1 MRLLKEMA
9 FNKGS
14 LLAHGKGG
22 IMQVV
27 GFFFFFFFNIC
38 ISGYSAFSALQ
49 LDVFK
54 GLLNSL
60 NVYSINVF
68 KVAILIYFLKK
79 I

>member
-27 GFFFFFFFNIC
+27 GFFFFFFNIC
-38 ISGYSAFSALQ
+38 ISGYSAVSVLQ

-68 KVAILIYFLKK
+68 KVAILIYFFKK

>member
-1 MRLLKEMA
+1 MA

-14 LLAHGKGG
+14 LLAHGKRG

-27 GFFFFFFFNIC
+27 GFFFLKKNIC
-38 ISGYSAFSALQ
+38 IGGCRAFSVLQ

-60 NVYSINVF
+60 NVFSINVF
-68 KVAILIYFLKK
+68 KVAILIYILKK

>member
-27 GFFFFFFFNIC
+27 GFFFLNIC
-38 ISGYSAFSALQ
+38 ISGYSAFSVLQ

-68 KVAILIYFLKK
+68 KVAILIYFKKK

>member
-27 GFFFFFFFNIC
+27 GFFYFFIFNIC
-38 ISGYSAFSALQ
+38 ISGYSAFSVLQ